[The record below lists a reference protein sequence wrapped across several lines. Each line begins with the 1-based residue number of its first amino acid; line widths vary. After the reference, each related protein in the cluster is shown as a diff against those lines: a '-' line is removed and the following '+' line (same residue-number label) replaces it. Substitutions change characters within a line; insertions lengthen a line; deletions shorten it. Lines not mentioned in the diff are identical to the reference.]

1 MADYLQQEWWECESG
16 KRRWRFVFSG
26 FAGAFVSPAR
36 PWTLCTRG
44 FVNTGFQDSLS
55 AAFCAANWGLGAA
68 IVPRIRVA
76 RRLCGSLPDY
86 RADLHRGTTRAMC
99 DRDNAT
105 GGLNTEIRARRCAG
119 RVFARFSTK
128 VKAGLGG

>member
-1 MADYLQQEWWECESG
+1 VA
-16 KRRWRFVFSG
+16 FVFPVRRG
-26 FAGAFVSPAR
+26 FRFAR
-36 PWTLCTRG
+36 TSIDALHRG

-55 AAFCAANWGLGAA
+55 AAFPLVVAGLGAA

-76 RRLCGSLPDY
+76 RPLCGWLADN
-86 RADLHRGTTRAMC
+86 RADLHRGTTRAVC
-99 DRDNAT
+99 TAT
-105 GGLNTEIRARRCAG
+105 ARPAASTLKYAPGGAG